1 MGIAIKKPIKIDL
14 TTSPFSNYT
23 DMPEHTHLE
32 IIKLAVQAYLENQ
45 MNQRYN
51 SYSNEINVME

>member
-1 MGIAIKKPIKIDL
+1 
-14 TTSPFSNYT
+14 
-23 DMPEHTHLE
+23 MPEHTHLE

-51 SYSNEINVME
+51 SYSNEINTME